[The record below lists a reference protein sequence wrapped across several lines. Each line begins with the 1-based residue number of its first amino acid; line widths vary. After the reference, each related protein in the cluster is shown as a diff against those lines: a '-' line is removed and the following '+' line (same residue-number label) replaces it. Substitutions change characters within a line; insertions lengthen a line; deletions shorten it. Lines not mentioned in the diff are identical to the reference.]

1 MAYNS
6 PVSSTT
12 QYGVV
17 KIGAGIDVTDGVISV
32 SEGVISTGLVNNAA
46 SPYSVTTTDYYIG
59 VVGTGA
65 AITIDL
71 PAGTDGRTLIV
82 KAEGGQLSDVDIV
95 PNGAETIDNDTLY
108 TILAETDGSVTL
120 IFRGTNWNLV

>member
-6 PVSSTT
+6 PISSTT

-32 SEGVISTGLVNNAA
+32 SEGVISTVLVNNAA
-46 SPYSVTTTDYYIG
+46 SPYSVTSTDYYIG

-65 AITIDL
+65 TITIDL
-71 PAGTDGRTLIV
+71 PAGADGRTLII
-82 KAEGGQLSDVDIV
+82 KAEGGQASDIDIV
-95 PNGAETIDNDTLY
+95 PDGTETIDNHSLY

>member
-17 KIGAGIDVTDGVISV
+17 KVGAGIDVTDGVISV
-32 SEGVISTGLVNNAA
+32 SEGVISTVLVNNAA
-46 SPYSVTTTDYYIG
+46 SPYTVTSTDYYIG

-65 AITIDL
+65 TITINL
-71 PAGTDGRTLIV
+71 PVGTNGRTLIV

-95 PNGAETIDNDTLY
+95 PDGTETIDNHSLY

-120 IFRGTNWNLV
+120 VFRGTNWNLV

>member
-17 KIGAGIDVTDGVISV
+17 KIGTGIDVVNGVISV
-32 SEGVISTGLVNNAA
+32 SEGVINTVLVNNAA
-46 SPYSVTTTDYYIG
+46 SPYTVLDTDYYVG

-65 AITIDL
+65 TITIDL
-71 PAGTDGRTLIV
+71 PAGTNGRTLIV
-82 KAEGGQLSDVDIV
+82 KAEGGQASDVDIV
-95 PNGAETIDNDTLY
+95 PNGAETIDNHSLY

-120 IFRGTNWNLV
+120 VFRGTNWNLV

>member
-6 PVSSTT
+6 PISSTT

-32 SEGVISTGLVNNAA
+32 SEGVISTVLVNNAA
-46 SPYSVTTTDYYIG
+46 SPYSVTSTDYYIG
-59 VVGTGA
+59 AVGTGA
-65 AITIDL
+65 TITIDL
-71 PAGTDGRTLIV
+71 PAGTNGRTLII
-82 KAEGGQLSDVDIV
+82 KAEGGQASDIDIV
-95 PNGAETIDNDTLY
+95 PDGTETIDNHSLY

-120 IFRGTNWNLV
+120 VFRGTNWNLV